1 MSGDK
6 VCSPKSGACTIIVY
20 YSYSLGIPTY
30 QKALFL
36 HVYIQLWPLR
46 KNSSL
51 EKPSRACARVI
62 DIDIQHA
69 RAGDE
74 EIYQK
79 WTLNDFQTL
88 CFCHSYFKM

>member
-36 HVYIQLWPLR
+36 HVYVLLWLLKKKFLAHIR
-46 KNSSL
+46 MLSILISSTPVRERGGNREAL
-51 EKPSRACARVI
+51 SR
-62 DIDIQHA
+62 D
-69 RAGDE
+69 
-74 EIYQK
+74 
-79 WTLNDFQTL
+79 LLLLFQDSLTPML
-88 CFCHSYFKM
+88 LAEVW

>member
-36 HVYIQLWPLR
+36 HVYVLLWPLKKKFLAHIR
-46 KNSSL
+46 MSSIL
-51 EKPSRACARVI
+51 ISGTPVGGRGGE
-62 DIDIQHA
+62 
-69 RAGDE
+69 E
-74 EIYQK
+74 EIVKHCQEIYFCYSRIP
-79 WTLNDFQTL
+79 LHL
-88 CFCHSYFKM
+88 CC